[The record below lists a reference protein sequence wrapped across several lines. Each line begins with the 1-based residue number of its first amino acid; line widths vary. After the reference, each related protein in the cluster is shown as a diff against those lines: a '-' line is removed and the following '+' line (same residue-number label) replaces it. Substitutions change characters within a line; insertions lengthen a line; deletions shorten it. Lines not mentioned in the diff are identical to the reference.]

1 MARNTKRSA
10 AAAAGDAPT
19 AAATAVE
26 EAQTAAQSLATL
38 GGGGGGADD
47 TAPKKKARTTRG
59 GAAATAAAEEAA
71 TTETTAE
78 APAAT
83 EAPATTEATRRSTR
97 GGGAPAATTTKEE
110 PEAEE
115 AAAAAPIKED
125 EEMAEP
131 EPTTTPTAAE
141 EDATTTTAVV
151 PPTTPSR
158 VAGANVLA
166 SLGGSGEAKPELLDL
181 ESRIPTLPS
190 DPVVVEVATAG
201 GAAQHDYLLQ
211 NLVHATQVTS
221 PLPVPSTKNRKE
233 KSLGVLC
240 RAFLELYKD
249 APPNRDNNGTVIEI
263 CQVAE
268 HLGVKRRRIYDV
280 INILESL
287 DIVCRVKKNT
297 YRWHG
302 KEELPKFFAKLQYE
316 GKKEEEMM
324 VAAAAAAASA
334 TPAAPAI
341 PAAAETE
348 TKEEKEEEAAE
359 ATTDAAAAETT
370 AAETATPPSGA
381 SKRVVASTKIKG
393 MAQTCRKLI
402 QSFLVTNRTEIGL
415 TEAAEEVLGP
425 LSPSEESNAVKAMKT
440 KVRRMYDIANVLQS
454 IGILSKENVGSTSLT
469 NKPSF
474 RWVYP
479 TLPSEMSQFLN
490 MTEVEAAEAVK
501 KVEEAANRA
510 AAAAA
515 AEKKVAAAEAEKK
528 VEENPT
534 VEV

>member
-1 MARNTKRSA
+1 M
-10 AAAAGDAPT
+10 
-19 AAATAVE
+19 
-26 EAQTAAQSLATL
+26 Q
-38 GGGGGGADD
+38 
-47 TAPKKKARTTRG
+47 
-59 GAAATAAAEEAA
+59 
-71 TTETTAE
+71 
-78 APAAT
+78 
-83 EAPATTEATRRSTR
+83 
-97 GGGAPAATTTKEE
+97 
-110 PEAEE
+110 
-115 AAAAAPIKED
+115 
-125 EEMAEP
+125 
-131 EPTTTPTAAE
+131 
-141 EDATTTTAVV
+141 
-151 PPTTPSR
+151 
-158 VAGANVLA
+158 
-166 SLGGSGEAKPELLDL
+166 
-181 ESRIPTLPS
+181 
-190 DPVVVEVATAG
+190 
-201 GAAQHDYLLQ
+201 
-211 NLVHATQVTS
+211 ATQVTS

-324 VAAAAAAASA
+324 MVAAVAAASA
-334 TPAAPAI
+334 PPAAPAPPAI

-348 TKEEKEEEAAE
+348 TKEEKEEETA
-359 ATTDAAAAETT
+359 DAAAADTT

-381 SKRVVASTKIKG
+381 SKRVAVASSTKIKG

-501 KVEEAANRA
+501 KVEEAANKAA

>member
-1 MARNTKRSA
+1 
-10 AAAAGDAPT
+10 
-19 AAATAVE
+19 
-26 EAQTAAQSLATL
+26 
-38 GGGGGGADD
+38 
-47 TAPKKKARTTRG
+47 
-59 GAAATAAAEEAA
+59 
-71 TTETTAE
+71 
-78 APAAT
+78 
-83 EAPATTEATRRSTR
+83 
-97 GGGAPAATTTKEE
+97 
-110 PEAEE
+110 
-115 AAAAAPIKED
+115 
-125 EEMAEP
+125 
-131 EPTTTPTAAE
+131 
-141 EDATTTTAVV
+141 
-151 PPTTPSR
+151 
-158 VAGANVLA
+158 
-166 SLGGSGEAKPELLDL
+166 
-181 ESRIPTLPS
+181 
-190 DPVVVEVATAG
+190 
-201 GAAQHDYLLQ
+201 
-211 NLVHATQVTS
+211 
-221 PLPVPSTKNRKE
+221 
-233 KSLGVLC
+233 
-240 RAFLELYKD
+240 
-249 APPNRDNNGTVIEI
+249 VIEI

-324 VAAAAAAASA
+324 VAATAAAASA
-334 TPAAPAI
+334 TPAAPAPPAI
-341 PAAAETE
+341 PAAVETE
-348 TKEEKEEEAAE
+348 TKEEKEEETAD
-359 ATTDAAAAETT
+359 ATTDAAAETT

-501 KVEEAANRA
+501 KVEEAANK
-510 AAAAA
+510 AAAA